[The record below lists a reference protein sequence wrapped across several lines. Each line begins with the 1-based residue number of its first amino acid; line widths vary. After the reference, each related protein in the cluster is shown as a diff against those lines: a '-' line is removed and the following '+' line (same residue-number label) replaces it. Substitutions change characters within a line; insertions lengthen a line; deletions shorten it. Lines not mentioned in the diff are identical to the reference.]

1 MKLANA
7 LSQRSDVQN
16 RLDELRARL
25 NNNARVQEGEEPA
38 EDPKALL
45 AELDTLCAQL
55 EDLVARI
62 NLTNATTVAA
72 DGVTLTAKL
81 ARRDALK
88 EKLGL
93 MRSFLDAASHLAG
106 RTMRTEIKVKPTVPV
121 AKLQKQVDALSKELR
136 ELDEQI
142 QELNWTTELL

>member
-38 EDPKALL
+38 EDPKVLL
-45 AELDTLCAQL
+45 AELDTLTAQL

-88 EKLGL
+88 E
-93 MRSFLDAASHLAG
+93 
-106 RTMRTEIKVKPTVPV
+106 
-121 AKLQKQVDALSKELR
+121 
-136 ELDEQI
+136 
-142 QELNWTTELL
+142 

>member
-16 RLDELRARL
+16 RLGELRGRL
-25 NNNARVQEGEEPA
+25 TNNARVQEGEEPA
-38 EDPKALL
+38 EDPKVLL
-45 AELDTLCAQL
+45 AELDTLTAQL

-93 MRSFLDAASHLAG
+93 MRSFLDAASNLAG

-121 AKLQKQVDALSKELR
+121 AKLQKQADALSKELR

-142 QELNWTTELL
+142 QELNWTTELR

>member
-16 RLDELRARL
+16 RLSELRGRL
-25 NNNARVQEGEEPA
+25 NNNARVQEGEAPA
-38 EDPKALL
+38 EDPLALL
-45 AELDTLCAQL
+45 AELDMLTAQL

-62 NLTNATTVAA
+62 NLTNAATVAP
-72 DGVTLTAKL
+72 DGITLTVKL

-88 EKLGL
+88 ERLSI
-93 MRSFLDAASHLAG
+93 MRGFLDAASTLAMRG
-106 RTMRTEIKVKPTVPV
+106 LRTEIKIKSTVNV
-121 AKLQKQVDALSKELR
+121 ADLQKQVDALSKELR